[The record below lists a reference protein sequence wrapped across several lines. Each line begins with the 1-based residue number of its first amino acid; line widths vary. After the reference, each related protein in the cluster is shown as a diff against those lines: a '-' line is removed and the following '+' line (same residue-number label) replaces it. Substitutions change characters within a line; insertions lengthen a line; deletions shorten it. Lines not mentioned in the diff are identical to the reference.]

1 MIVMVTIHSQSLL
14 LPYCKVLATV
24 FPPVG
29 VVVLER
35 ETTKM
40 VNWVTLTWE
49 GSGRK
54 GDRRGKLVT
63 VVGIEVGGGG
73 EVERR

>member
-1 MIVMVTIHSQSLL
+1 M
-14 LPYCKVLATV
+14 

-40 VNWVTLTWE
+40 VNWVTLAWE

-54 GDRRGKLVT
+54 GDRSKLVIM
-63 VVGIEVGGGG
+63 VGIEV
-73 EVERR
+73 ERKRR

>member
-1 MIVMVTIHSQSLL
+1 M
-14 LPYCKVLATV
+14 
-24 FPPVG
+24 FPPVR

-40 VNWVTLTWE
+40 VNWVTLAWE

-54 GDRRGKLVT
+54 GDRSKLVIM
-63 VVGIEVGGGG
+63 VGIEV
-73 EVERR
+73 ERKRR